1 MGALQ
6 YNAGRYEQAIAS
18 FSAFDGRLA
27 ASPWRPNARLG
38 HGLALLKLK
47 RPAEAIKQFD
57 AVLAATSSGAELSE
71 QALRGKVQAAL
82 EMKDYSAVERWAAE
96 FQRQFPKS
104 PIAADVQRMFARSL
118 VERKQYAQAVALL
131 ESSIGGHRTGRLGPQ
146 DLENRYLV
154 AVSYEGLGR
163 YEDALAALLPV
174 VDNASGPLK
183 ADAELTHGSLLL
195 ALRKYADAIGP
206 LENFL
211 AGKPTGDAEVKA
223 RGELAICW
231 RGPAKS
237 RKPSGCMPS

>member
-1 MGALQ
+1 M
-6 YNAGRYEQAIAS
+6 
-18 FSAFDGRLA
+18 
-27 ASPWRPNARLG
+27 
-38 HGLALLKLK
+38 
-47 RPAEAIKQFD
+47 
-57 AVLAATSSGAELSE
+57 
-71 QALRGKVQAAL
+71 
-82 EMKDYSAVERWAAE
+82 ERWAAE

-211 AGKPTGDAEVKA
+211 AGKPTGDVEVKA
-223 RGELAICW
+223 RGELAICS